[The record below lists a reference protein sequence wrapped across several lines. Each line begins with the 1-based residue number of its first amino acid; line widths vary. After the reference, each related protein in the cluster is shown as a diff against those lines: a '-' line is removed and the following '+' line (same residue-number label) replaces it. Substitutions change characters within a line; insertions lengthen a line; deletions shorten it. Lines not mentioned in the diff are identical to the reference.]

1 MDRPQPKRLALLEA
15 VTRALV
21 DPVFVLDR
29 DGRYLD
35 ALGGSDREAYDSLDY
50 LVGKTLH
57 DIMPP
62 ALADQFLADVRR
74 VVDTGQAHVY
84 EYALSADHC
93 AGNSHDGPQGAQ
105 WFQGRIAPIVAGEGD
120 VPDSVAWVVINIS
133 RRKQLEAELHRLAT
147 VDELTGLLNRRA
159 FFARLESEMAAARD
173 HGVQL
178 RLVLAILDLDHFKS
192 VNDRFGH
199 AVGDALLQ
207 HVAARLEECP
217 VADKVLG
224 RIGGEEFAV
233 LFPCSD
239 LSEAAEGLR
248 AMQAGCASHPFQLAQ
263 LLVPMAF
270 SAGVVAMGEE
280 DHQPSDLLRRA
291 DHWLYEA
298 KNAGRGHVAY
308 PGWIERRQ
316 R

>member
-1 MDRPQPKRLALLEA
+1 MDHASSARLARLEA

-35 ALGGSDREAYDSLDY
+35 AFGGSDREAYDSLDY

-57 DIMPP
+57 DVMPA
-62 ALADQFLADVRR
+62 ALADQFLGDVRR
-74 VVDTGQAHVY
+74 VIDTCQPYVY
-84 EYALSADHC
+84 EFPLSADDL
-93 AGNSHDGPQGAQ
+93 AGNAHDGPQGVQ

-120 VPDSVAWVVINIS
+120 APDSVAWVVINIS
-133 RRKQLEAELHRLAT
+133 RRKQLEAELQRLAT

-159 FFARLESEMAAARD
+159 FVAAAEAAMRAARMP
-173 HGVQL
+173 GAPTP
-178 RLVLAILDLDHFKS
+178 LALAVIDLDHFKW

-207 HVAARLEECP
+207 HVAAHLEECP
-217 VADKVLG
+217 VAGKVLG

-233 LFPCSD
+233 LFPCMSLD
-239 LSEAAEGLR
+239 EAAEGLR
-248 AMQAGCASHPFQLAQ
+248 ATLAACVSRPFQLAQ
-263 LLVPMAF
+263 QTVPMAF
-270 SAGVVAMGEE
+270 SAGVVAMGPE
-280 DHQPSDLLRRA
+280 DTQPSDLLRRA
-291 DHWLYEA
+291 DHWMYEA

>member
-1 MDRPQPKRLALLEA
+1 MDRPPPTRLALLEA

-21 DPVFVLDR
+21 DPVFVLDH

-35 ALGGSDREAYDSLDY
+35 AFGGSDREAYDSLDY

-57 DIMPP
+57 DVMPP

-74 VVDTGQAHVY
+74 VIATRQPYVY
-84 EYALSADHC
+84 EFPLSADDL
-93 AGNSHDGPQGAQ
+93 AGNAHDGPQGVQ

-133 RRKQLEAELHRLAT
+133 RRKQLEAELQRLAT

-159 FFARLESEMAAARD
+159 FLAATEAAMRDARLPGAGMP
-173 HGVQL
+173 L
-178 RLVLAILDLDHFKS
+178 TLAIIDLDHFKS

-207 HVAARLEECP
+207 HVAARLGECP
-217 VADKVLG
+217 VAGTVLG

-233 LFPCSD
+233 LFPCST
-239 LSEAAEGLR
+239 LAAAAEGLR
-248 AMQAGCASHPFQLAQ
+248 ATQATCAANPFLLAQ
-263 LLVPMAF
+263 QRVPVAF

-280 DHQPSDLLRRA
+280 DSQPSDLLRRA
-291 DHWLYEA
+291 DHWMYEA